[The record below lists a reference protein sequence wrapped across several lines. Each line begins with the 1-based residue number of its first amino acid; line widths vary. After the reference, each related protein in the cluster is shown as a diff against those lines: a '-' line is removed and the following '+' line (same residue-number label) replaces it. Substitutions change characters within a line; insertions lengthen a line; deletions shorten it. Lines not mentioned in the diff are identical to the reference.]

1 MDKRIRR
8 LVSYFLYAA
17 AVIQDNGE
25 GLWKGLRGRTRR
37 RIAAW
42 ICSLCLV
49 VNLLPMTA
57 FAAGTGTS
65 SDTSNVYE
73 YVHNEEG
80 GNIEEK
86 TPTEQPTEDLTE
98 KPAEAPTET
107 PTEKPTEE
115 STEKPTETPAE
126 RPTEEPTE
134 TPSED
139 STEQPTQDST
149 EKPTEDSTENPT
161 EQPTEDS
168 TEQPTET
175 PTEGP
180 VEHPTEDSI
189 EKPVETPT
197 EEPVEKPTETPL
209 EKEENFTG
217 TCICDILCEE
227 GIINLDCE
235 VCSAEGADLSVVC
248 EGREHEEINCI
259 CDPVVTRNGVHT
271 NPDCPLYVEP
281 EITAYKQVVALFK
294 ALPSAD
300 SITEDTTEEE
310 RDILRVQI
318 DEAIDA
324 LYALSDEDFAKFT
337 AEHEALLAALKALR
351 EAVEETVPNLLAG
364 SVVEVLH
371 GDASKGSYSTLPAAI
386 TAASNGD
393 TLKILD
399 NINLGTSSPGV
410 TITDK
415 SLPLDLNDQTIT
427 HKGMYGAI
435 KLTGSADLTVTD
447 SGANGAGKLEEGGS
461 GVYLFCAIYS
471 ENTSNVTV
479 SGGTVSAAG
488 QNGAAIVCADGSSA
502 SIVVDG
508 GIVSATSGTGTA
520 IYNIGNGSV
529 VVKGGKVSTS
539 AASVNSNSAISSV
552 KGGSIEVSGGMV
564 SGEGVPAIRT
574 SIKPITVTIKDG
586 AKVTSAC
593 TDVDIGTIVVQM
605 KGSVL
610 NIEGGMV
617 ENTADS
623 GNVIR
628 NGDATVNISGGT
640 VSASGSGTVVNN
652 ASDVSAVNI
661 SGGIVSA
668 TNGCAIYNNAEGTI
682 IISENAT
689 ITSANSQT
697 DNTDSAGTGTIFIKK
712 VADSIET
719 AKVYLDI
726 QGSAIVKN
734 TANPEGYSVYFN
746 DAKVT
751 SENLSQYYKKA
762 ENATVGKVHPEP
774 SVVTKPVPT
783 ASGNDIYANGVDIR
797 IVAGLTDGNPNSNT
811 NILYDK
817 NGDGQIEDD
826 EYLQVGADAPS
837 ASGYPSINNIYGVGG
852 NITMEGGIVQVIYGG
867 SDSQYEGDTNIT
879 MTGGKADNVFGG
891 GNGSDGSVKG
901 NTNIAISGGTV
912 GMLVYG
918 GGNAASVDGTT
929 TITITGGTVNH
940 SVYGGSRN
948 ASVNGAKTVTIGA
961 SAKIGNNNT
970 GGIVIDGGTSNIT
983 NGVTSFVIGDDL
995 TGADESILVSLP
1007 AGYAGGIIATE
1018 AVSSDLAKLKL
1029 VGSGATG
1036 KKAHL
1041 DGTEIKVGAEGVAP
1055 TVDESQKRIY
1065 ANGAEI
1071 KIVAG
1076 TTTGYTNILYDKNGN
1091 NQIEDDEY
1099 LQIGTTAP
1107 GAEGYAL
1114 SQYKVYGGSS
1124 EADLTVSPKIT
1135 ITGGV
1140 VDRIYGGC
1148 YGTDLTGSPKIT
1160 VEGGKVNSIY
1170 GGGNVGGS
1178 DDKGVVNGNTEVI
1191 ISGGETGWVYGGGDG
1206 SYDGGKV
1213 NGNTE
1218 VTISNTGKVTSSVY
1232 GGSYGTN
1239 VDGSTKVTVG
1249 VGGSVGGNVYGG
1261 SGNKGGR
1268 GGVVNQN
1275 TVVIIE
1281 NGGTVEGDLYGGGNS
1296 EYNTVGSTVIG
1307 TATVDIRGGTIKGA
1321 VYGGGRKIYAPA
1333 TVGSSTVA
1341 ISGGAKIGSVDK
1353 TNSGIIINGG
1363 TGSITNGVASF
1374 AIGDDLTGA
1383 AESIFVNLPAGY
1395 AGGTIATEAVSGD
1408 LAKIKLAG
1416 DGAAGK
1422 EAYLNGT
1429 EIKVREKG
1437 ATPTVSSYSIYA
1449 NGAEIKIVA
1458 GTTTGYTNILYDK
1471 NGDGQIE
1478 DTEYLWISEEPGPA
1492 GYDLKQYTVYG
1503 GSKNTALTANPK
1515 ITMTGG
1521 RVTSIYGGS
1530 NNSVV
1535 TGDTSVTVSGGEASS
1550 LCGGGSGSNSNVTG
1564 STAVTISDGKV
1575 TFVYGGGS
1583 GIDNKVSRNTSVTMS
1598 GGKVVSVNGGGN
1610 GGKVEGSV
1618 SVDISGGETNTV
1630 YGGSTGGIVT
1640 GASTVVISGG
1650 TVSYKVYGGG
1660 LVSTDTVGEGS
1671 TVTIG
1676 GGVNIGNPDNSDSGI
1691 VINGGTDNIAN
1702 GVTSF
1707 VIGNNLTG
1715 AAGSIFVSL
1724 PAGYTGGIIATEA
1737 VSGDLAKIK
1746 LAGDGAVGKEAYL
1759 DGTEIKVRQSGVD
1772 KTDLAEAIAAAN
1784 SAKNGI
1790 TVSNNPASSV
1800 ADGTKFVTTAEMKAL
1815 TDAIAA
1821 AKIVMDNSLATAGE
1835 VAAAAD
1841 ALNSAVTTFKA
1852 AIKTGTDT
1860 GSGGG
1865 TSDGG
1870 SLGGG
1875 SSGGGSSNDSGT
1887 KTPSATT
1894 EPGALTESEINMEGT
1909 VDASG
1914 NVTVTLPEQH
1924 VEDAIK
1930 KAEEEARKSGNPAKG
1945 ITLVLNV
1952 NTGSNTAG
1960 SVTVNLPKVTQET
1973 IISKEIANTMIVV
1986 NHPEIQISLDLSAV
2000 QEINRQA
2007 NADVNITSTRQDNNR
2022 LTGNAKAVI
2031 GSRPVFDLKVNY
2043 GSGKEVTYFGAGS
2056 VSVAIPY
2063 TLGAG
2068 EVAGGVY
2075 AVYVDGSGNVQWMDS
2090 SLYDAENRLL
2100 RFNTSHFSIY
2110 GIGYKAPAAFTDT
2123 QGHWAKDDIQF
2134 VVDRGLMN
2142 GASATA
2148 FDPDGAVTRGMFVA
2162 TLGRLAGADVSGYAT
2177 SSFTDVGA
2185 DAYYMGYVEWAVEK
2199 GIVGGTSATTFAP
2212 DDAVT
2217 REQMAVMM
2225 ANYARAAGIS
2235 LPKVHTENTFAD
2247 GADISEGARE
2257 AVKAM
2262 QMAGV
2267 LAGRDGNRFD
2277 PQGTATRA
2285 QAAAALR
2292 RFIEVT
2298 IDASTAQGWRQ
2309 NDDGQWMYYENGT
2322 PVKHTTKQVDGEN
2335 YSFNAFGVTL
2345 DYPKKKTR
2353 TGTYTVQ
2360 AGDSFWLIAK
2370 KHNVDMYMLAAVNGK
2385 TIHSIIH
2392 PGDVLMIP
2400 Q

>member
-8 LVSYFLYAA
+8 LVSYFLYDA

-25 GLWKGLRGRTRR
+25 RLWKELRGRTGR

-42 ICSLCLV
+42 VCSFCLV
-49 VNLLPMTA
+49 VNLMPMTA
-57 FAAGTGTS
+57 FAAETGTS
-65 SDTSNVYE
+65 DMYE
-73 YVHNEEG
+73 YEHNEEG
-80 GNIEEK
+80 GYIEAETSTERPTEDSTEK
-86 TPTEQPTEDLTE
+86 PAETPTETPVETPTEEPVEKPTETPTEQPTETPSE
-98 KPAEAPTET
+98 SPTEQ
-107 PTEKPTEE
+107 
-115 STEKPTETPAE
+115 
-126 RPTEEPTE
+126 PTEEPTQ
-134 TPSED
+134 T
-139 STEQPTQDST
+139 
-149 EKPTEDSTENPT
+149 
-161 EQPTEDS
+161 PTEDS
-168 TEQPTET
+168 TEQPTEEPTKEPTEQPTEKPTET
-175 PTEGP
+175 PTE
-180 VEHPTEDSI
+180 EPTEQ
-189 EKPVETPT
+189 PT
-197 EEPVEKPTETPL
+197 EAPSEEPVEKPTETPL

-217 TCICDILCEE
+217 TCTCDTLCTE

-235 VCSAEGADLSVVC
+235 VCSAEGADLSAVC
-248 EGREHEEINCI
+248 EGREHEETSCI
-259 CDPVVTRNGVHT
+259 CDPVVTGNGVHT

-310 RDILRVQI
+310 RDILRAQI

-351 EAVEETVPNLLAG
+351 EAVEETVPNLLIDDG
-364 SVVEVLH
+364 VVEVLREEV
-371 GDASKGSYSTLPAAI
+371 SQGSYSTLAAAI
-386 TAASNGD
+386 DKAFDGD
-393 TLKILD
+393 TLKILAD
-399 NINLGTSSPGV
+399 IDLGVDGV
-410 TITDK
+410 TIADK
-415 SLPLDLNDQTIT
+415 SLTLDLNDNTIT
-427 HKGMYGAI
+427 HNGMYGTI

-447 SGANGAGKLEEGGS
+447 SSTNGGGKLMETS
-461 GVYLFCAIYS
+461 SYMLSYYYAIHMS
-471 ENTSNVTV
+471 DTSTVTV
-479 SGGTVSAAG
+479 SGGMVTATDG
-488 QNGAAIVCADGSSA
+488 CGMAIVNEGSG
-502 SIVVDG
+502 SITVDG
-508 GIVSATSGTGTA
+508 GTVSSSGTGETSHA
-520 IYNIGNGSV
+520 IYCPG
-529 VVKGGKVSTS
+529 
-539 AASVNSNSAISSV
+539 
-552 KGGSIEVSGGMV
+552 GGSIEVSGGKV
-564 SGEGVPAIRT
+564 SAAGTSAI
-574 SIKPITVTIKDG
+574 SDYLEPITITINDG
-586 AKVTSAC
+586 AVVTSAC
-593 TDVDIGTIVVQM
+593 TGNVSGTITM
-605 KGSVL
+605 NWEGSEL
-610 NIEGGMV
+610 NMAGGTV
-617 ENTADS
+617 KNTAAS
-623 GNVIR
+623 GNAIF
-628 NGDATVNISGGT
+628 NNNATVNISGGT
-640 VSASGSGTVVNN
+640 VSASGSGMAVWNNSSKSSVNL
-652 ASDVSAVNI
+652 SGGTVSAV
-661 SGGIVSA
+661 
-668 TNGCAIYNNAEGTI
+668 NGCAIYNYGTGKITISGNAMV
-682 IISENAT
+682 
-689 ITSANSQT
+689 TSANSKT
-697 DNTDSAGTGTIFIKK
+697 DNTDGAGVGTIFMRR
-712 VADSIET
+712 VTE
-719 AKVYLDI
+719 AKVLLDI
-726 QGSAIVKN
+726 QGSATVKN
-734 TANPEGYSVYFN
+734 TADPAQYAVYF
-746 DAKVT
+746 DDTRVT
-751 SENLSQYYKKA
+751 SENLSNYYTAAKT
-762 ENATVGKVHPEP
+762 ATVGKVHPEP
-774 SVVTKPVPT
+774 SVATKPVPT
-783 ASGNDIYANGVDIR
+783 VSSNNLYANGVDIR
-797 IVAGLTDGNPNSNT
+797 IVAGNIDGNT
-811 NILYDK
+811 NVLYDK
-817 NGDGQIEDD
+817 DGDGQIGDT
-826 EYLQVGADAPS
+826 EYLQIGTTVPS
-837 ASGYPSINNIYGVGG
+837 AEGYDLVGYNIYGVGG
-852 NITMEGGIVQVIYGG
+852 DITMEGGSVQIIYGG

-879 MTGGKADNVFGG
+879 MTGGKAEQVVGG
-891 GNGSDGSVKG
+891 GGGSNGSVKG
-901 NTNIAISGGTV
+901 NTNITISGGTV
-912 GMLVYG
+912 GMYVYG
-918 GGNAASVDGTT
+918 GGNVASVDGTT
-929 TITITGGTVNH
+929 TITITGGMVGM
-940 SVYGGSRN
+940 SVCGGSRE
-948 ASVNGAKTVTIGA
+948 ASVSGAKTVTIGA

-970 GGIVIDGGTSNIT
+970 GGIVIDGGTGNIT

-995 TGADESILVSLP
+995 TGADGSILVNLP
-1007 AGYAGGIIATE
+1007 AGYAGGTIATE
-1018 AVSSDLAKLKL
+1018 AVSGDLAKLKL
-1029 VGSGATG
+1029 VGTGAAG
-1036 KKAHL
+1036 KKAYL
-1041 DGTEIKVGAEGVAP
+1041 DGTEIKVGAEGVIP
-1055 TVDESQKRIY
+1055 TVNESQKRIY

-1091 NQIEDDEY
+1091 KQIEDDEY

-1114 SQYKVYGGSS
+1114 SQYKVYGGGS
-1124 EADLTVSPKIT
+1124 EADLAVSPKIT
-1135 ITGGV
+1135 ITGGA
-1140 VDRIYGGC
+1140 VDYVYGGC
-1148 YGTDLTGSPKIT
+1148 YENNLTGNPKIT
-1160 VEGGKVNSIY
+1160 MEGGKVRVIY
-1170 GGGNVGGS
+1170 GGGYVGASG
-1178 DDKGVVNGNTEVI
+1178 KNGVVNGNTEVI
-1191 ISGGETGWVYGGGDG
+1191 ISGGEAGFVYGGSDG
-1206 SYDGGKV
+1206 QDERGKV
-1213 NGNTE
+1213 IGNTK
-1218 VTISNTGKVTSSVY
+1218 VTISNTGKVTSVVY

-1239 VDGSTKVTVG
+1239 VDGSTEVTVG
-1249 VGGSVGGNVYGG
+1249 VGGSVGGNIYGG
-1261 SGNKGGR
+1261 SFCKGGK
-1268 GGVVNQN
+1268 GGVVTQN
-1275 TVVIIE
+1275 TVVVIE
-1281 NGGTVEGDLYGGGNS
+1281 NGGTVEGSLYGGGADAS
-1296 EYNTVGSTVIG
+1296 NTDGSIFTG
-1307 TATVDIRGGTIKGA
+1307 AATVDIRGGTVKGA
-1321 VYGGGRKIYAPA
+1321 VCGGGRDRNNYVSS
-1333 TVGSSTVA
+1333 TVGSSSVT
-1341 ISGGAKIGSVDK
+1341 ISGGAKIGSIDK
-1353 TNSGIIINGG
+1353 SDSGIVINGG
-1363 TGSITNGVASF
+1363 TDNIANGVASF

-1383 AESIFVNLPAGY
+1383 AESIFVSLPAGY

-1408 LAKIKLAG
+1408 LAKLKLAG
-1416 DGAAGK
+1416 DGAVGK
-1422 EAYLNGT
+1422 NAYLDGT

-1449 NGAEIKIVA
+1449 NGTEIKIVA

-1535 TGDTSVTVSGGEASS
+1535 TGDTSVTVSGGEVSS
-1550 LCGGGSGSNSNVTG
+1550 LYGGGSGSNSNVTG

-1598 GGKVVSVNGGGN
+1598 GGKVASINGGGN

-1618 SVDISGGETNTV
+1618 SVEISGGETNMV

-1676 GGVNIGNPDNSDSGI
+1676 GGVNIGNPDDSDSGI

-1707 VIGNNLTG
+1707 VIGNDLTG
-1715 AAGSIFVSL
+1715 AAESIFVSL
-1724 PAGYTGGIIATEA
+1724 PAGYAGGTIATEA
-1737 VSGDLAKIK
+1737 VSGDLAKLK
-1746 LAGDGAVGKEAYL
+1746 LAGDGAGGKKAYL
-1759 DGTEIKVRQSGVD
+1759 DGTSIKVMQTGVD
-1772 KTDLAEAIAAAN
+1772 KTALAEAIAAAN

-1790 TVSNNPASSV
+1790 AVSNNPASSV
-1800 ADGTKFVTTAEMKAL
+1800 ASGTKFVTTAEMKAL
-1815 TDAIAA
+1815 TDAIEAA
-1821 AKIVMDNSLATAGE
+1821 QIVMDNSFATAVE
-1835 VAAAAD
+1835 ITAAVN
-1841 ALNSAVTTFKA
+1841 ALNNAVTTFKA

-1870 SLGGG
+1870 S
-1875 SSGGGSSNDSGT
+1875 SGGGSSNGSGT
-1887 KTPSATT
+1887 KTPPATT
-1894 EPGALTESEINMEGT
+1894 KPGELAESEIKMEGT
-1909 VDASG
+1909 ADASG
-1914 NVTVTLPEQH
+1914 NVTVTLQEQH
-1924 VEDAIK
+1924 VQDAIK
-1930 KAEEEARKSGNPAKG
+1930 KAEEEARKSGNPVKG

-1952 NTGSNTAG
+1952 NTGGSTAG

-1973 IISKEIANTMIVV
+1973 IIRKEIANTMIVV
-1986 NHPEIQISLDLSAV
+1986 NHPEIKIGLDLSAV

-2043 GSGKEVTYFGAGS
+2043 GSGKEVTHFGAGS

-2063 TLGAG
+2063 MLGAG

-2090 SLYDAENRLL
+2090 SVYDAENRLL

-2123 QGHWAKDDIQF
+2123 QGHWAMDDIQF

-2142 GASATA
+2142 GDSATT
-2148 FDPDGAVTRGMFVA
+2148 FDPNGAVTRGMFVA
-2162 TLGRLAGADVSGYAT
+2162 ALGRLAGADVSGYAT

-2212 DDAVT
+2212 DNTVT
-2217 REQMAVMM
+2217 REQVAVMM
-2225 ANYARAAGIS
+2225 ANYTRTVGIS

-2247 GADISEGARE
+2247 GANISAEARE
-2257 AVKAM
+2257 AVKTM

-2285 QAAAALR
+2285 QAAATLR

-2298 IDASTAQGWRQ
+2298 IDVSTAQGWRQ
-2309 NDDGQWMYYENGT
+2309 NDDGQWMYYENGS
-2322 PVKHTTKQVDGEN
+2322 PVIHTTKQVGGED

-2370 KHNVDMYMLAAVNGK
+2370 KHNVDMYTLAAVNGK

-2392 PGDVLMIP
+2392 PGDVLIIP